1 MIAADV
7 SKYRW
12 TTSPSAV
19 TREGKKATTPL

>member
-19 TREGKKATTPL
+19 TSVGKKAAITL

>member
-19 TREGKKATTPL
+19 TREGRKTAIPL